1 MTTPIR
7 YLLYTSGLY
16 MPGIDNEDN
25 RHLVGWYVNLALAL
39 WFSVFWAFAAT
50 FYTTFE
56 LTHNKQTAGFIACLI
71 ASFIYIAERSILN
84 TPKTGIWL
92 QDVKSL
98 IPRIVITAVINIAFS
113 HAVMIRI
120 FENKITVE
128 QQKMALDDKS
138 NIENELNTQLEDLN
152 VKLKTLDQQLMERR
166 NIIYASDAQL
176 QEYKANV
183 ANTKLEIAQK
193 EALVSQNNTLI
204 GQNSNLESNYD
215 QNSGIKTFFNVD
227 NGTAKA
233 KKDENRSLNSNIAKL
248 NSEIKALEGKIENR
262 KKELKPQTEAIE
274 KTLGTQRTKYAAEI
288 DYLTKHK
295 DQKVADFIKAK
306 AESADFW
313 TKDEAMDRIKQ
324 KPDMGLKALIVL
336 FILWCLD
343 TSVLLMK
350 LFGQKNG
357 YDEFMIS
364 KNKLSKMKYDEILD
378 NAQKT
383 IDSKLDELNQILEAN
398 KNLNLTIN
406 REKIEAEL
414 RANKELTDLAAEK
427 AAKLVEIIVNKWF
440 EDEKYKII
448 NATNFGTN
456 MN

>member
-1 MTTPIR
+1 MTTLVR

-25 RHLVGWYVNLALAL
+25 KHLVGWYVGLSLAL
-39 WFSVFWAFAAT
+39 WLSVGWAFGAT
-50 FYTTFE
+50 FYTVYE
-56 LTHNKQTAGFIACLI
+56 LTFNNSTASIMGGLI
-71 ASFIYIAERSILN
+71 AGFIYIAERSIIN
-84 TPKTGIWL
+84 TPKTGVL
-92 QDVKSL
+92 GQDLKSL

-120 FENKITVE
+120 FENKIKVE
-128 QQKMALDDKS
+128 QQKMALEDKV
-138 NIENELNTQLEDLN
+138 NFEKDINKQVEYLNN
-152 VKLKTLDQQLMERR
+152 KLKTLDQQLMERR
-166 NIIYASDAQL
+166 NTIFTSDAQL
-176 QEYKANV
+176 QEHKVAIEKA
-183 ANTKLEIAQK
+183 KDEIQVK
-193 EALVSQNNTLI
+193 ETLMSQNNTLI

-215 QNSGIKTFFNVD
+215 QDSGNKTFFNVD

-233 KKDENRSLNSNIAKL
+233 KKGENRGLKTSITALQKS
-248 NSEIKALEGKIENR
+248 IKTLEGKIDDR
-262 KKELKPQTEAIE
+262 KNILKPQTDALESTIA
-274 KTLGTQRTKYAAEI
+274 TQRAKYLAEI
-288 DYLTKHK
+288 ELLTKNK
-295 DQKVADFIKAK
+295 DQKVAELIRAK
-306 AESADFW
+306 AEAADFW
-313 TKDEAMDRIKQ
+313 TKDEAMDKIKQ
-324 KPDMGLKALIVL
+324 KPGMSMKAWMVI

-350 LFGQKNG
+350 LFGLKNG

-364 KNKLSKMKYDEILD
+364 KNKLAKMKYDEILD

-383 IDSKLDELNQILEAN
+383 IDAKLDELHHILEAN
-398 KNLNLTIN
+398 KSLNLTIN